1 MELWPHGQPLDWR
14 IDQVEPFE
22 PVVTSAITFTR
33 LRSLGL
39 LNSKDSCS
47 LDTWLGVFNA
57 FLNATSKSPYVK
69 TACKDPLAS
78 LA

>member
-1 MELWPHGQPLDWR
+1 MELWPHGQALDWR

-39 LNSKDSCS
+39 FNYKDSCS
-47 LDTWLGVFNA
+47 LDTRLGVFNA
-57 FLNATSKSPYVK
+57 FLNATEARPHPKVP
-69 TACKDPLAS
+69 T
-78 LA
+78 